1 MYKFRLETILN
12 HRKNEEEKL
21 QKELSDLNL
30 VLLDEQKKK
39 EIIEKNKKNVISNL
53 QDNST
58 KAISRELII
67 MGYDYLNKL
76 DHDLKE
82 QHMKVIIA
90 ENEVNIKKQ
99 ELTEAL
105 KKRKIL
111 EKLKI
116 KGLENYKQKI
126 LKDEMLFINEIA
138 INRFN
143 RTSLEK

>member
-30 VLLDEQKKK
+30 VLLDEQKKE
-39 EIIEKNKKNVISNL
+39 EIIEKNKKNIISNL
-53 QDNST
+53 QENST
-58 KAISRELII
+58 EIIFRELIL

-76 DHDLKE
+76 DYDLKE
-82 QHMKVIIA
+82 QQMKVTIA
-90 ENEVNIKKQ
+90 ENEVNVKKQ
-99 ELTEAL
+99 ELTKAL

-116 KGLENYKQKI
+116 KGLENYKKKI
-126 LKDEMLFINEIA
+126 LKDEMTFINEIA

-143 RTSLEK
+143 RISLEK

>member
-21 QKELSDLNL
+21 QKELSDFNL
-30 VLLDEQKKK
+30 VLLDEQKKE
-39 EIIEKNKKNVISNL
+39 EIIAKNKKNVISNL
-53 QDNST
+53 QENST
-58 KAISRELII
+58 EIIIRELIL

-76 DHDLKE
+76 DYDLKE
-82 QHMKVIIA
+82 QQMKVTIA
-90 ENEVNIKKQ
+90 ENEVNVKKQ
-99 ELTEAL
+99 ELTKAL

-116 KGLENYKQKI
+116 KGLENYKKKI
-126 LKDEMLFINEIA
+126 LKDEMIFINEIA

-143 RTSLEK
+143 RISLEK